1 MNDKKRRIYFR
12 LFLYTENPALG
23 AGFKK
28 AYSYEQKKNSFD
40 TIDEGLVNRV

>member
-1 MNDKKRRIYFR
+1 MKRAARKGGS
-12 LFLYTENPALG
+12 FLYTENPALG